1 MNNIIK
7 IDGVGE
13 LSVTENIWTGA
24 RTLVI
29 NGIKLQK
36 VSKKQFSCVVDGQ
49 ELNVFFMRKFLDWT
63 QMQH

>member
-29 NGIKLQK
+29 NGIKL
-36 VSKKQFSCVVDGQ
+36 
-49 ELNVFFMRKFLDWT
+49 
-63 QMQH
+63 